1 MPHVGEEGV
10 LELRRARHPLLALV
24 ADEPSD
30 VVANDVSLRR
40 DGRKAAPSAPA
51 AERGRGAQGLLIT
64 GANGG
69 GKSAVLKSVGL
80 AALLCRMAV
89 PLPCEGSMGDGEGDY
104 RPRVDFFSAVV
115 ADVSD
120 SQSLQARVD
129 GQRGNGPGAE

>member
-1 MPHVGEEGV
+1 M
-10 LELRRARHPLLALV
+10 
-24 ADEPSD
+24 
-30 VVANDVSLRR
+30 VANDVSLRR

-69 GKSAVLKSVGL
+69 GKSAVLKSAGL
-80 AALLCRMAV
+80 AALLCRLAV

-120 SQSLQARVD
+120 SQSLQARAD
-129 GQRGNGPGAE
+129 GQRERRAGCRVTGCWL